1 MKPRKLVHESLTEEQ
16 AFFLGQLMEEAAEVI
31 QRASKCLLYG
41 LKDNHP
47 IVGKPN
53 DEALGYEI
61 GNCYHIV
68 GRLNV
73 LNCIPYFSINSG
85 AIEKE
90 ENLMKY
96 HGR

>member
-53 DEALGYEI
+53 DVALGMEI
-61 GNCYHIV
+61 GNFDEIV
-68 GRLNV
+68 YR
-73 LNCIPYFSINSG
+73 CG
-85 AIEKE
+85 AAGICFDASVDGMKQKE
-90 ENLMKY
+90 VNLKLY

>member
-1 MKPRKLVHESLTEEQ
+1 MKPRKLIHESLTEEQ

-41 LKDNHP
+41 MKDNHP

-53 DEALGYEI
+53 DEALGMEV

-68 GRLNV
+68 KCLDTYD
-73 LNCIPYFSINSG
+73 CIPYLSIDSG
-85 AIEKE
+85 EIEKSD
-90 ENLMKY
+90 NLKLY